1 MEPTLDNKGIDRCG
15 LSDSGNLLVMF
26 ASAAKTNVD
35 IEERDVDSYAF
46 LISAHGIIRFHYP
59 FRFEPFPYS
68 SDLRDD
74 LYALIDSGYLHAKSP
89 IRISR
94 GGKVW
99 VEQIS
104 SASEELKTNIDKA
117 TSLLRSMS
125 GWSRK
130 QLFDAIYHE
139 ITR

>member
-1 MEPTLDNKGIDRCG
+1 MEQILDNKGISR

-26 ASAAKTNVD
+26 DSADKINCNID
-35 IEERDVDSYAF
+35 ERDVDSYAF
-46 LISAHGIIRFHYP
+46 LISARRIIRFHYP

-68 SDLRDD
+68 GDLRDD

-99 VEQIS
+99 VERIS
-104 SASEELKTNIDKA
+104 SASEELKTTIDKA
-117 TSLLRSMS
+117 ASLLRSMS
-125 GWSRK
+125 GWNRK
-130 QLFDAIYHE
+130 QLFDAIYQE